1 MNYICPDFPPPHNS
15 WKNVESDDEHRKSN
29 LTISMLILKLS
40 NRVRCTKS
48 DLSSSTYVVI
58 TATSDINMSVSL
70 SCSNI
75 WHQHVSV
82 IILQQ
87 HLTSTCQF
95 HYLTATSDI
104 NMSVSLSYSH
114 IWHQHFMWLLFHFE
128 ISNLFIETTYVM
140 KMLHYRNAPYIT
152 LYIACVLYIT
162 LIKSKMY

>member
-70 SCSNI
+70 SCSYI
-75 WHQHVSV
+75 WHHVSFT
-82 IILQQ
+82 ILQP
-87 HLTSTCQF
+87 HLMSTCQC
-95 HYLTATSDI
+95 YCLTATSDI

-114 IWHQHFMWLLFHFE
+114 IWHQHV
-128 ISNLFIETTYVM
+128 SFIILQPHLTSTFYVIVVPFWNF
-140 KMLHYRNAPYIT
+140 KSVYRNYICDEDVT
-152 LYIACVLYIT
+152 L
-162 LIKSKMY
+162 